1 MVLRDTIKKLK
12 NMKNYMKRRPPKAI
26 MVLFGLLAIAAFT
39 VAVMLLWN
47 WLMPLIFGLTTIT
60 FLQAL
65 GILALSK
72 ILFGGF
78 RRPTRPLG
86 NSHSAMHKEEFMK
99 RFAERRPDHHPH
111 TSCHEEHKTEM
122 DHEKE

>member
-1 MVLRDTIKKLK
+1 MHGVEKYHLKLK

-39 VAVMLLWN
+39 LAVMLLWN

-78 RRPTRPLG
+78 RRPGRTTS
-86 NSHSAMHKEEFMK
+86 NTHASMHKEEFMK
-99 RFAERRPDHHPH
+99 RFAERHPH
-111 TSCHEEHKTEM
+111 CHEDHKKETS
-122 DHEKE
+122 HEEK